1 MYELLLFILCL
12 CVACIVSIC
21 FSIYDSIKISD
32 LNKIIDNLRSENS
45 YLREKISNV
54 SYYLSDN
61 DWDHEE

>member
-1 MYELLLFILCL
+1 MYELLLFILFV

-21 FSIYDSIKISD
+21 LEIYDSIKISH
-32 LNKIIDNLRSENS
+32 LNRIIRNLRSENS

-61 DWDHEE
+61 DWDNEE